1 WNEGYILSAIVSY
14 AESACIAQIPHKEIL
29 KVLKFYLPKTAS
41 HSISSDFQSGER
53 STFLRGSALKSVLI
67 KDNDPKIESFL
78 KPKEKDQKYSYQD
91 EQNLKEFKEMIGGL
105 MPWYIVR

>member
-1 WNEGYILSAIVSY
+1 
-14 AESACIAQIPHKEIL
+14 
-29 KVLKFYLPKTAS
+29 
-41 HSISSDFQSGER
+41 
-53 STFLRGSALKSVLI
+53 SVLI

-105 MPWYIVR
+105 MPWYIVRSKILINEVSDINLEFNGAKTKSAAARSARWREHDSIKYEISDIKFECIALSS